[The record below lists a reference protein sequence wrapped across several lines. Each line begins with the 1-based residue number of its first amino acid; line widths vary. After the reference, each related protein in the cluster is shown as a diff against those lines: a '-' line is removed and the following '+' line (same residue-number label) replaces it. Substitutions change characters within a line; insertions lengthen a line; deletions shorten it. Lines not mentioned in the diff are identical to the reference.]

1 MINAVEEGRK
11 QTRKV
16 IDSFMGFFL
25 PEKKQKNLYGGE
37 MSYRVLA
44 INPGST
50 STKIAVFDDEN
61 PVFEK
66 TLRHDPVELDKY
78 GGIIEQYDYRKALV
92 MEAMEENKVHPN
104 SLHAVVGRG
113 GLVRP
118 VSGGTWKINEG
129 MLRDLKDPNLWG
141 RIHASNLG
149 AFIAKAIAEP
159 LNIPCFIVDPV
170 VVDEF
175 DDIARISGIPEI
187 ERKSLL
193 HALNIRYIGRLLA
206 KKLGKDIGDAN
217 LIGVH
222 MGGGISVAAIK
233 NGRVVDVNNALL
245 GMGPFSPQR
254 AGALPIGDLLD
265 LAYSGKYTKKEL
277 TTYLTKTAGLMAYLG
292 TDSGIEINKR
302 IEAGDEYAK
311 KIQDAMCYQ
320 VAKEIGACATVL
332 CGKVDGIYLSG
343 GLVYNAHI
351 VDAIKERVDFIAPLF
366 LYPGEKEMEA
376 LCMGGVRVLSG
387 LEEAQEYPY

>member
-1 MINAVEEGRK
+1 
-11 QTRKV
+11 
-16 IDSFMGFFL
+16 
-25 PEKKQKNLYGGE
+25 

-50 STKIAVFDDEN
+50 STKIAVYEDST
-61 PVFEK
+61 PLFEK
-66 TLRHDPVELDKY
+66 TLRHDPAELEPY
-78 GGIIEQYDYRKALV
+78 PTIIDQYDFRKQLV
-92 MEAMEENKVHPN
+92 MEAMAENNVKPE

-118 VSGGTWKINEG
+118 VSGGTRKVNDA
-129 MLRDLKDPNLWG
+129 MLRDLKDPSLWG

-149 AFIAKAIAEP
+149 AFIAKAVAEP
-159 LNIPCFIVDPV
+159 LGIPYYIVDPV

-193 HALNIRYIGRLLA
+193 HALNIRYILRLLA
-206 KKLGKDIGDAN
+206 KELGKELHEVN

-233 NGRVVDVNNALL
+233 CGRIVDVNNALL

-265 LAYSGKYTKKEL
+265 MAYSGKYTKKEL

-292 TDSGIEINKR
+292 TDSGIEVNKR
-302 IEAGDEYAK
+302 IKEGDQKAK
-311 KIQDAMCYQ
+311 QILDAMCYQ
-320 VAKEIGACATVL
+320 VAKEIGASAAVL
-332 CGKVDGIYLSG
+332 NGKVDGIFLSG
-343 GLVYNAHI
+343 GLVYNEYI
-351 VDAIKERVDFIAPLF
+351 VEAIRTRVQFIAPLH

-376 LCMGGVRVLSG
+376 LSQGGIRVLQG

>member
-1 MINAVEEGRK
+1 
-11 QTRKV
+11 
-16 IDSFMGFFL
+16 
-25 PEKKQKNLYGGE
+25 

-50 STKIAVFDDEN
+50 STKIAVFEDHT
-61 PVFEK
+61 PLFEK
-66 TLRHDPVELDKY
+66 TLRHDPNDLDKF
-78 GGIIEQYDYRKALV
+78 GGIIEQYDFRKSLV
-92 MEAMEENKVHPN
+92 MSAMQENNVPPN
-104 SLHAVVGRG
+104 SLSAVVGRG
-113 GLVRP
+113 GLVRA
-118 VSGGTWKINEG
+118 VSGGTWRICPN

-149 AFIAKAIAEP
+149 AFVADAISNE
-159 LNIPCFIVDPV
+159 LQIPGFIVDPV

-175 DDIARISGIPEI
+175 DEIARISGIPEI
-187 ERKSLL
+187 ERKSLF
-193 HALNIRYIGRLLA
+193 HALNIRYISRLLA
-206 KKLGKDIGDAN
+206 KEIGKDFEQANMIG
-217 LIGVH
+217 IH

-233 NGRVVDVNNALL
+233 QGRVVDVNNALL

-265 LAYSGKYTKKEL
+265 LAYSGDFTKKEL
-277 TTYLTKTAGLMAYLG
+277 CNYLTKTAGLLAYLG

-302 IEAGDEYAK
+302 IESGDARAK
-311 KIQDAMCYQ
+311 FIQDAMCYQ

-332 CGKVDGIYLSG
+332 EGKVDAIFLSG

-351 VDAIKERVDFIAPLF
+351 VDAISSRVSFIAPLH

-376 LCMGGVRVLSG
+376 LCQGGVRVLSG
-387 LEEAQEYPY
+387 LEEAKDYPY

>member
-1 MINAVEEGRK
+1 VACPLSPYI
-11 QTRKV
+11 KV
-16 IDSFMGFFL
+16 IDSFS
-25 PEKKQKNLYGGE
+25 PVSDPAKNKKTIHGGE

-50 STKIAVFDDEN
+50 STKIAVFEDTT
-61 PVFEK
+61 PLFEK
-66 TLRHDPVELDKY
+66 TLRHDPAELDKY
-78 GGIIEQYDYRKALV
+78 GGIIEQYDFRKTLV
-92 MEAMEENKVHPN
+92 MEAMEENNVHPN

-118 VSGGTWKINEG
+118 VSGGTWKICDN
-129 MLRDLKDPNLWG
+129 MLHDLKDPTLWG

-149 AFIAKAIAEP
+149 AFIAKAIADP

-193 HALNIRYIGRLLA
+193 HALNIRYIARLLA
-206 KKLGKDIGDAN
+206 TKLGKDIANAN

-233 NGRVVDVNNALL
+233 NGRIVDVNNALL

-265 LAYSGKYTKKEL
+265 IAYSGKYTKKEL

-351 VDAIKERVDFIAPLF
+351 VDAIKERVEFIAPLF

-376 LCMGGVRVLSG
+376 LCQGGIRVLSG
-387 LEEAQEYPY
+387 LEPAQDYPY

>member
-1 MINAVEEGRK
+1 MI
-11 QTRKV
+11 
-16 IDSFMGFFL
+16 
-25 PEKKQKNLYGGE
+25 
-37 MSYRVLA
+37 YRVLA

-50 STKIAVFDDEN
+50 STKIAVFDDTT
-61 PVFEK
+61 PLFEK

-78 GGIIEQYDYRKALV
+78 GGIIEQYDFRKTLV
-92 MEAMEENKVHPN
+92 LEAMAENNVSPG

-113 GLVRP
+113 GLVRSI
-118 VSGGTWKINEG
+118 SGGTWKICPN
-129 MLRDLKDPNLWG
+129 MLRDLKDPSLWG

-149 AFIAKAIAEP
+149 AFIANAISEE
-159 LNIPCFIVDPV
+159 LGIPGFIVDPV

-187 ERKSLL
+187 ERKSLF
-193 HALNIRYIGRLLA
+193 HALNIRYISRLMAKELG
-206 KKLGKDIGDAN
+206 KKLEEVN

-233 NGRVVDVNNALL
+233 QGRVVDVNNALL

-265 LAYSGKYTKKEL
+265 MAYSGKYTKKEL
-277 TTYLTKTAGLMAYLG
+277 TSYLTKTAGLMAYLG
-292 TDSGIEINKR
+292 TDSGIEINQR
-302 IEAGDEYAK
+302 IESGDQKAK
-311 KIQDAMCYQ
+311 MIQDAMCYQ
-320 VAKEIGACATVL
+320 VAKEIGASATVL
-332 CGKVDGIYLSG
+332 EGKVNGIFLSG

-351 VDAIKERVDFIAPLF
+351 VDAIRDRTEFIAPLH

-376 LCMGGVRVLSG
+376 LCQGGIRVLSG
-387 LEEAQEYPY
+387 LEAAHEYPY

>member
-1 MINAVEEGRK
+1 M
-11 QTRKV
+11 T
-16 IDSFMGFFL
+16 
-25 PEKKQKNLYGGE
+25 
-37 MSYRVLA
+37 YRVLA

-50 STKIAVFDDEN
+50 STKIAVYDDVK

-66 TLRHDPVELDKY
+66 TLRHDPTELEKF
-78 GGIIEQYDYRKALV
+78 GGIIEQYDFRKDLV
-92 MEAMEENKVHPN
+92 MEAMRENNVDST

-118 VSGGTWKINEG
+118 VSGGTMKIG
-129 MLRDLKDPNLWG
+129 QSMLRDLQDPALWG

-149 AFIAKAIAEP
+149 AFIADAISKE
-159 LNIPCFIVDPV
+159 LNIPGFIVDPV

-193 HALNIRYIGRLLA
+193 HALNIRYIARLMA
-206 KKLGKDIGDAN
+206 KKLGKDSSEVN

-233 NGRVVDVNNALL
+233 SGRVVDVNNALL

-254 AGALPIGDLLD
+254 AGALPIGDLIEM
-265 LAYSGKYTKKEL
+265 AYSGKYTKKEL
-277 TTYLTKTAGLMAYLG
+277 NSYLTKTAGLMAYLG
-292 TDSGIEINKR
+292 TDSGIEVNQR
-302 IEAGDEYAK
+302 IKAGDEKAK
-311 KIQDAMCYQ
+311 LILDAMCYQ
-320 VAKEIGACATVL
+320 VSKEIGACAAVL
-332 CGKVDGIYLSG
+332 AGKVDAIFLSG
-343 GLVYNAHI
+343 GLVYNDII
-351 VDAIKERVDFIAPLF
+351 VHSIEARCKFIAELH

-376 LCMGGVRVLSG
+376 LCQGGIRVLKG
-387 LEEAQEYPY
+387 IEPALDYPY